1 MRLPWTASPCGLA
14 WGPLIL
20 GLWGLLAASQPQLVP
35 PYRTENQTCRDQ
47 EKEYYEPKHHVCC
60 SRCPPGTHVSAEC
73 GPDQDTTCATCPEN
87 SYNEHWN
94 HLSICQLC
102 RPCDQ
107 MLGFVEIT
115 PCTSKHKTQCRCQ
128 PGLFCV
134 FWGSECVHC
143 ESLSHC
149 PPGTEAELK
158 GQRSLGAKGR
168 GEEAG
173 DLEGGRVH
181 GVVSMVRPQ
190 ASSPSLSKAH
200 RRDLQRNEA
209 GMVQG
214 SGVLPALGGSSGN
227 SEIRKDAANH
237 GLQWVVREGPS
248 SGHKGSPQLGPLCP
262 LTLAGHAFLL
272 PDEDR
277 KANSNCVPCK
287 AGHFQN
293 TSSPSA
299 RCQPHTRCEDQGLVE
314 AAPGTSRSDTS
325 CRNPP
330 EPSKTPGTMLV
341 LAVLLPLVSF
351 LLLTTVL
358 ACTWKSHPSLCRKLG
373 SLLKRHPEGEESNTA
388 EGSWEPPRVNPQYP
402 DLVEP
407 LLPTSG
413 DLTPASAGVPA
424 TPGLEEEALQ
434 QQSPLSQA
442 RELEAEPPE
451 QGQVAHGTN
460 GIHVTGGSVTV
471 TGNIYIYNGPV
482 LGGARGPGD
491 PPAPPE
497 PPYPIPEEGA
507 PSPPGLST
515 PYQEDGKAWHLAET
529 ETLGCHTL

>member
-1 MRLPWTASPCGLA
+1 MRLPWAASPRGLA

-35 PYRTENQTCRDQ
+35 PYRTENQTCWDR
-47 EKEYYEPKHHVCC
+47 ETEYYEPKHRVCC

-73 GPDQDTTCATCPEN
+73 GPDRDTTCATCPEN

-158 GQRSLGAKGR
+158 
-168 GEEAG
+168 
-173 DLEGGRVH
+173 
-181 GVVSMVRPQ
+181 
-190 ASSPSLSKAH
+190 
-200 RRDLQRNEA
+200 
-209 GMVQG
+209 
-214 SGVLPALGGSSGN
+214 
-227 SEIRKDAANH
+227 
-237 GLQWVVREGPS
+237 
-248 SGHKGSPQLGPLCP
+248 
-262 LTLAGHAFLL
+262 
-272 PDEDR
+272 DEDR

-330 EPSKTPGTMLV
+330 EPSETPGMMLV
-341 LAVLLPLVSF
+341 LAVLLPLVSL
-351 LLLTTVL
+351 LLLTTVF

-373 SLLKRHPEGEESNTA
+373 SLLKRHPEA
-388 EGSWEPPRVNPQYP
+388 PMAF
-402 DLVEP
+402 
-407 LLPTSG
+407 TS
-413 DLTPASAGVPA
+413 PA
-424 TPGLEEEALQ
+424 GL
-434 QQSPLSQA
+434 
-442 RELEAEPPE
+442 
-451 QGQVAHGTN
+451 
-460 GIHVTGGSVTV
+460 
-471 TGNIYIYNGPV
+471 
-482 LGGARGPGD
+482 
-491 PPAPPE
+491 
-497 PPYPIPEEGA
+497 
-507 PSPPGLST
+507 
-515 PYQEDGKAWHLAET
+515 
-529 ETLGCHTL
+529 

>member
-1 MRLPWTASPCGLA
+1 MRLPWAASPCGLA

-35 PYRTENQTCRDQ
+35 PYRTENQTCRDR
-47 EKEYYEPKHHVCC
+47 ETEYYEPKHHVCC

-158 GQRSLGAKGR
+158 
-168 GEEAG
+168 
-173 DLEGGRVH
+173 
-181 GVVSMVRPQ
+181 
-190 ASSPSLSKAH
+190 
-200 RRDLQRNEA
+200 
-209 GMVQG
+209 
-214 SGVLPALGGSSGN
+214 
-227 SEIRKDAANH
+227 
-237 GLQWVVREGPS
+237 
-248 SGHKGSPQLGPLCP
+248 
-262 LTLAGHAFLL
+262 
-272 PDEDR
+272 DEDR

-330 EPSKTPGTMLV
+330 EPSETP
-341 LAVLLPLVSF
+341 
-351 LLLTTVL
+351 
-358 ACTWKSHPSLCRKLG
+358 G

-413 DLTPASAGVPA
+413 DSTPASAGLPA
-424 TPGLEEEALQ
+424 SPGLEEEALQ

-442 RELEAEPPE
+442 RELEAELPE

-491 PPAPPE
+491 TPAPPE

-529 ETLGCHTL
+529 ETLGCHTP

>member
-1 MRLPWTASPCGLA
+1 MRLPWAASPCGLA

-158 GQRSLGAKGR
+158 
-168 GEEAG
+168 
-173 DLEGGRVH
+173 
-181 GVVSMVRPQ
+181 
-190 ASSPSLSKAH
+190 
-200 RRDLQRNEA
+200 
-209 GMVQG
+209 
-214 SGVLPALGGSSGN
+214 
-227 SEIRKDAANH
+227 
-237 GLQWVVREGPS
+237 
-248 SGHKGSPQLGPLCP
+248 
-262 LTLAGHAFLL
+262 
-272 PDEDR
+272 DEDR

-330 EPSKTPGTMLV
+330 EPSETPELESSS
-341 LAVLLPLVSF
+341 LAAHPASCSGPHAPSCLLSCRNDAGAGR
-351 LLLTTVL
+351 L
-358 ACTWKSHPSLCRKLG
+358 AAACLPSAPHHCPRLHL
-373 SLLKRHPEGEESNTA
+373 E
-388 EGSWEPPRVNPQYP
+388 EPPLSLQKAGIPAQEASR
-402 DLVEP
+402 EP

-442 RELEAEPPE
+442 RELEAELPE

-482 LGGARGPGD
+482 LGGARGPGE